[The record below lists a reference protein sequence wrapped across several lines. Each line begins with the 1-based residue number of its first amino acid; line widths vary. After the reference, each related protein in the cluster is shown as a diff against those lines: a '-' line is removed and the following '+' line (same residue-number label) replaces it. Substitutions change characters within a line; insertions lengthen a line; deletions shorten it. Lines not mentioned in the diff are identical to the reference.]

1 MTKFALYEVTGQRH
15 QMIHRITLLIA
26 IAFSISVFEVHASSD
41 IWRDVSA
48 PARGID
54 SKLRHFEADKKALRG
69 QLNQVPHE
77 ALGDRS
83 RSIKL
88 PLPDGSLASFVIVES
103 PIMKPRLAARYPD
116 IKTFKVYGI
125 DDPTASGRVDIT
137 PQGFHAMLFTAK
149 GRLFID
155 PDHSSAQTD
164 QYLSRYRGGQ
174 PSQRF
179 SCDVHKSDFENQGD
193 AVIADRSGG
202 RISRILLEY
211 DLAVAATEEYVVA
224 LGGTVAL
231 AQAGIVTAI
240 NRINEIYERDLG
252 IRLTLV
258 GNNDQLIENG
268 DNVSFSNGDTFT
280 MLNENQPWLDS
291 QSTKLGFDYDI
302 GHVFGTGIGG
312 SAFLG
317 SVCNSASKAKG
328 ATGLFVPI
336 GDPFYIDYVA
346 HEIGHQFNADHSFN
360 GTTSSCGSGNRHA
373 LTAFEPGS
381 GSTIMA
387 YAGICGVESLQLNSD
402 ATFHAGSIAQINSF
416 SGFAGNGNCFTPIA
430 TNPLNNADPVIDPVS
445 DRTIPLNTAFVLT
458 GSAIDA
464 ESGMTLSYQWD
475 QMDVGT
481 PTDAVSYGTDLGDN
495 PLFRSYVP
503 QSTAGRDFPALG
515 TQVQGLYDD
524 AEVVPC
530 QARELDFRL
539 TARDGDSGQAVEDVR
554 ITVSG
559 SAGPF
564 KVTSQAQGET
574 INDAFE
580 VNWDVANTDIAPVS
594 CANVAVELLAFDDA
608 SYTNHAV
615 HTLVASTPNNGSV
628 VIAPTADSLLAPARG
643 RLRVRCLNNYFYAL
657 SQGNLQFVGTKVA
670 PQTFFDADDIATFF
684 NNNGTT
690 GDVAPVCKAQADVVA
705 TDRSSGGGSGAFDVI
720 WLLLLAGLAATKSR
734 LRRYGMQ

>member
-1 MTKFALYEVTGQRH
+1 
-15 QMIHRITLLIA
+15 MICRITWLVALA
-26 IAFSISVFEVHASSD
+26 LSISVTELHASSE
-41 IWRDVSA
+41 IWRDIS
-48 PARGID
+48 PLARGVD
-54 SKLRHFEADKKALRG
+54 NKLRHFKADKKALRG
-69 QLNQVPHE
+69 RLNLVPHE

-83 RSIKL
+83 RSIRL
-88 PLPDGSLASFVIVES
+88 PMPDGSLAAFAIVES
-103 PIMKPRLAARYPD
+103 PIMKPALAARYPD

-155 PDHSSAQTD
+155 PDQTSTQAD
-164 QYLSRYRGGQ
+164 QYLSRYRGDHSVQ
-174 PSQRF
+174 KF
-179 SCDVHKSDFENQGD
+179 SCGVHQADVENEQD
-193 AVIADRSGG
+193 PVVAARSAARIPG
-202 RISRILLEY
+202 RLLEY

-224 LGGTVAL
+224 LGGTVTL

-240 NRINEIYERDLG
+240 NRINEIFERDLG

-268 DNVSFSNGDTFT
+268 DNVSFTNGNTFS

-291 QSTKLGFDYDI
+291 QSAKLGFDYDI

-317 SVCNSASKAKG
+317 SVCNNTSKAKG

-336 GDPFYIDYVA
+336 GDPFYIDFVA

-402 ATFHAGSIAQINSF
+402 ATFHAGSIAQINDF
-416 SGFAGNGNCFTPIA
+416 TSGAGTNAGTCFTPIA
-430 TNPLNNADPVIDPVS
+430 TSPVNNTDPVVLPIAN
-445 DRTIPLNTAFVLT
+445 RTIPLQTAFALT
-458 GSAIDA
+458 GSAVDA
-464 ESGMTLSYQWD
+464 ESGLVLSYQWD

-481 PTDAVSYGTDLGDN
+481 STNAVNYGTDQGDN
-495 PLFRSYVP
+495 PLFRSYLP
-503 QSTAGRDFPALG
+503 QNTATRDFPALG
-515 TQVQGLYDD
+515 TQVQKLYDD

-530 QARELDFRL
+530 QARDLNFRL
-539 TARDGDSGQAVEDVR
+539 TARDGDSGQAIEDVR
-554 ITVSG
+554 LTVSG
-559 SAGPF
+559 NAGPF
-564 KVTSQAQGET
+564 KVTSQALDET
-574 INDAFE
+574 ILADNGAFT
-580 VNWDVANTDIAPVS
+580 VDWDVANTDVAPVS
-594 CANVAVELLAFDDA
+594 CPNVAVELLAFDDT
-608 SYTNHAV
+608 SYTSHTV
-615 HTLVASTPNNGSV
+615 HTLVASTPNIGSV
-628 VIAPTADSLLAPARG
+628 AITPIADSLLAPARG

-657 SQGNLQFVGTKVA
+657 SQGNLQFVGSNVA

-684 NNNGTT
+684 NNSGTT
-690 GDVAPVCKAQADVVA
+690 GGVAPVCNAQADVAA
-705 TDRSSGGGSGAFDVI
+705 TDRSSGGGGGGAFDVI
-720 WLLLLAGLAATKSR
+720 WLLLLAGLAVTKSWC
-734 LRRYGMQ
+734 RRYGMQ